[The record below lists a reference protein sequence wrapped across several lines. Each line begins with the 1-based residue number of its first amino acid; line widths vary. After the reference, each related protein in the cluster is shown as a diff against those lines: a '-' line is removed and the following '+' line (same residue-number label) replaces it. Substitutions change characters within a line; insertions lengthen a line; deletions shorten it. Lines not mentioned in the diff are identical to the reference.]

1 MWAEILGSFGE
12 FLIEAL
18 VRTLLSGPRWAR
30 IGCTTILAA
39 IVFGLLAWAL
49 WPWK

>member
-1 MWAEILGSFGE
+1 MWAEILGGLGE
-12 FLIEAL
+12 VLIEAL
-18 VRTLLSGPRWAR
+18 THVLLNGPRWAR
-30 IGCTTILAA
+30 IGCTTILAS